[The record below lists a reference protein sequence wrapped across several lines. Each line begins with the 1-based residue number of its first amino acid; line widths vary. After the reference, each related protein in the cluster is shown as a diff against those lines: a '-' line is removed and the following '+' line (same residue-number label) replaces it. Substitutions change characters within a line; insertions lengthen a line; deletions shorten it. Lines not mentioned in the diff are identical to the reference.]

1 MSSVIRD
8 FSQEAVANIRE
19 LIREN
24 VDEEK
29 QFFLWDWID
38 DSFKMDDLNIQD
50 YLNDV
55 SKYQSHMVD
64 KHNINSK
71 KFDKILERVKSVDV
85 NYAKRFNEIYESVVS
100 YNNKI
105 LKVTNMISPEGM
117 TLKSDVYDSVIDG
130 IERIHNKDIDY
141 LKYDLEYYDDE
152 LPVLRDIPWYE
163 KALNAVGGTAVSLI
177 RDNVEGLCFIPYA
190 IVDGM
195 FGTNLNERLQSCLDD
210 AEEYLINNVVTDE
223 QFYYYGKTVG
233 NVICMV
239 EGAIFIANGLTTIA
253 GGITLLGGGTA
264 LSSTGVSAI
273 FGGPAIAVSIPAVA
287 VGTIAISSGG
297 GIIYSS
303 MNNFEE
309 NLSKAQE
316 AKTSKVDE
324 VKTKDD
330 IKELDMK
337 LKEATRSTGRM
348 NMAGKTHPV
357 TGVKFD
363 NDGFPIFESKYNI
376 KLDPADYSKSRGT
389 HFDRASKALYE
400 QIKRDSELASKFTA
414 KEIEIFK
421 EVGVPKRFTWHHNQ
435 EPGLMQLVDRNIHR
449 KTGHDGG
456 FSIWGPGN

>member
-1 MSSVIRD
+1 M
-8 FSQEAVANIRE
+8 
-19 LIREN
+19 
-24 VDEEK
+24 
-29 QFFLWDWID
+29 
-38 DSFKMDDLNIQD
+38 
-50 YLNDV
+50 
-55 SKYQSHMVD
+55 
-64 KHNINSK
+64 
-71 KFDKILERVKSVDV
+71 
-85 NYAKRFNEIYESVVS
+85 VS
-100 YNNKI
+100 YNNNI
-105 LKVTNMISPEGM
+105 VKVTNMISLAGI
-117 TLKSDVYDSVIDG
+117 TLNSDVYDSVIDG
-130 IERIHNKDIDY
+130 LERIHNKDIDY
-141 LKYDLEYYDDE
+141 LKYELEDFEDE
-152 LPVLRDIPWYE
+152 MPQLRDIPWHE
-163 KALNAVGGTAVSLI
+163 KALNGIGGTAVSLI
-177 RDNVEGLCFIPYA
+177 RDNVEGLAFIPYT
-190 IVDGM
+190 IVDGV
-195 FGTNLNERLQSCLDD
+195 FGTNLNENLQYTLDD
-210 AEEYLINNVVTDE
+210 IEDYLIDNLVTDE
-223 QFYYYGKTVG
+223 ESYYYGKTVG
-233 NVICMV
+233 NVVCMV

-264 LSSTGVSAI
+264 LSATGVGVV
-273 FGGPAIAVSIPAVA
+273 FGGPAIAVSIPVVA

-316 AKTSKVDE
+316 AQTSKVDE

-337 LKEATRSTGRM
+337 LKEATRATGRM

-449 KTGHDGG
+449 KRGHDGG

>member
-71 KFDKILERVKSVDV
+71 KFDRILERVKAVDV

-117 TLKSDVYDSVIDG
+117 TLKRDVYDSVIDG

-141 LKYDLEYYDDE
+141 LKYDLKDYDDE

-195 FGTNLNERLQSCLDD
+195 FGTNLNERLQNCLDD

-239 EGAIFIANGLTTIA
+239 EGAIFIANGLTTIV
-253 GGITLLGGGTA
+253 GGITLLGGGVA
-264 LSSTGVSAI
+264 LSSTGVGAI
-273 FGGPAIAVSIPAVA
+273 FGGAAIAVSIPAVA
-287 VGTIAISSGG
+287 AGAIAISSGG
-297 GIIYSS
+297 GIMYSS

-316 AKTSKVDE
+316 AQTSEVDE
-324 VKTKDD
+324 VKLKDD
-330 IKELDMK
+330 IKELDGK
-337 LKEATRSTGRM
+337 IDESGITTIKKQIRHIQTKTPEELILEGWEDVTNPK
-348 NMAGKTHPV
+348 MAANT
-357 TGVKFD
+357 TSR
-363 NDGFPIFESKYNI
+363 ELYN
-376 KLDPADYSKSRGT
+376 
-389 HFDRASKALYE
+389 H
-400 QIKRDSELASKFTA
+400 
-414 KEIEIFK
+414 
-421 EVGVPKRFTWHHNQ
+421 
-435 EPGLMQLVDRNIHR
+435 
-449 KTGHDGG
+449 KTGLKIRFDKGVEGANGFEGVDHYHILNNNYTNKKVDYYFDIDGNPVG
-456 FSIWGPGN
+456 KGSRSSHIVIKGD

>member
-71 KFDKILERVKSVDV
+71 KFDRILERVKAVDV

-105 LKVTNMISPEGM
+105 LKVTNMISPEGI

-141 LKYDLEYYDDE
+141 LKYDLKDYDDE

-195 FGTNLNERLQSCLDD
+195 FGTNLNERLQNCLDD

-233 NVICMV
+233 NVVCMV

-264 LSSTGVSAI
+264 LSSTGIGAI
-273 FGGPAIAVSIPAVA
+273 FGGPAIAVSLPAVA
-287 VGTIAISSGG
+287 AGAIAISSGG
-297 GIIYSS
+297 GIMYSS

-309 NLSKAQE
+309 NLSKAQD
-316 AKTSKVDE
+316 AKTSKVDD
-324 VKTKDD
+324 VKIKDD
-330 IKELDMK
+330 IKELDGK
-337 LKEATRSTGRM
+337 IEKVDEG
-348 NMAGKTHPV
+348 AGKASETIWDNIKITQHMYDGTKIPKSFELTANGEKFWVHPNGTKHMLEYITRESMSHGMPINSQTLLSSFQNSV
-357 TGVKFD
+357 SDAVKQGVKYD
-363 NDGFPIFESKYNI
+363 EIMNVGNWELIFSKPRGNGLLPVI
-376 KLDPADYSKSRGT
+376 KHAVYRP
-389 HFDRASKALYE
+389 
-400 QIKRDSELASKFTA
+400 
-414 KEIEIFK
+414 
-421 EVGVPKRFTWHHNQ
+421 
-435 EPGLMQLVDRNIHR
+435 
-449 KTGHDGG
+449 
-456 FSIWGPGN
+456 